1 MIANIGA
8 WTAMRIDAPLN
19 SALTPSLF
27 SVGKST
33 QEVYV
38 SNRDAVFANS
48 GFQRVWKDLIRKE
61 EVAKK
66 KGGWNEYKHDV

>member
-1 MIANIGA
+1 M
-8 WTAMRIDAPLN
+8 
-19 SALTPSLF
+19 
-27 SVGKST
+27 GKST

-48 GFQRVWKDLIRKE
+48 GFRRVWKDLIRKE

-66 KGGWNEYKHDV
+66 KGGRNEYKHDV

>member
-1 MIANIGA
+1 MI
-8 WTAMRIDAPLN
+8 WTFIEFSRLQSDYSFPWLVRREGI
-19 SALTPSLF
+19 

-66 KGGWNEYKHDV
+66 KGG

>member
-1 MIANIGA
+1 M
-8 WTAMRIDAPLN
+8 
-19 SALTPSLF
+19 
-27 SVGKST
+27 
-33 QEVYV
+33 

-66 KGGWNEYKHDV
+66 KGGRNEYKHDV

>member
-1 MIANIGA
+1 M
-8 WTAMRIDAPLN
+8 
-19 SALTPSLF
+19 
-27 SVGKST
+27 GKST
-33 QEVYV
+33 QDVYM

-66 KGGWNEYKHDV
+66 KGGRNEYNMMCRHPIAEIG